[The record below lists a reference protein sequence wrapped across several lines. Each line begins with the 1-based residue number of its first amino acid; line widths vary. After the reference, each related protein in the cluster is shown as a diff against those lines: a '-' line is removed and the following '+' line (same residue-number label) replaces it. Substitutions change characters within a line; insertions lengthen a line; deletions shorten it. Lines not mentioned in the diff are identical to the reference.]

1 MPKSNL
7 WQTHTNGPAIPA
19 RFGTTVRPIK
29 RRLDSTSVFGM
40 TMQSPLW
47 IFSDIRNRRGEM
59 KKTIVEIL
67 KAILAIILAVILF
80 FLSFAVTASIRLEQ
94 EAARSEIEMEA
105 RK

>member
-67 KAILAIILAVILF
+67 KAILAVILAVIVF
-80 FLSFAVTASIRLEQ
+80 FLSFAITSSIRLNHEIAKEQ
-94 EAARSEIEMEA
+94 IRQEIQ
-105 RK
+105 

>member
-1 MPKSNL
+1 
-7 WQTHTNGPAIPA
+7 
-19 RFGTTVRPIK
+19 
-29 RRLDSTSVFGM
+29 
-40 TMQSPLW
+40 
-47 IFSDIRNRRGEM
+47 M
-59 KKTIVEIL
+59 KEKIVEIL